1 MRYRIA
7 LVLLCASL
15 WSAKPSQAAN
25 VTRLNQAWESLLGTQ
40 LIFLYYGVGMLGDL
54 HKKKIYNGP
63 QVIRYLGMLEPALRQ
78 EQVFLAQI
86 KPLGAAKNREMFR
99 RIRAVIE
106 FLVQEA
112 SSLRRFVNEGKAE
125 DWSQFV
131 TYRRAAVEDI
141 QYVLTHQATRSTR
154 SFRGGTKAAYRHL
167 GHYLGVDL
175 VFGYFFV
182 GLVADGYFR
191 LLLPADQTR
200 QHLALTVRLINNNI
214 QQLARAKH
222 SIPKED
228 RTRVLSIAQ
237 GMATLMETA
246 KALDV
251 FARSRQRDAL
261 KKYWLLRKRTWTYVR
276 IMGDG

>member
-1 MRYRIA
+1 MRHRLT

-15 WSAKPSQAAN
+15 GFAAPSQAAN
-25 VTRLNQAWESLLGTQ
+25 VPRLNQAWESLLGAQ
-40 LIFLYYGVGMLGDL
+40 LIFLYYGVGTLGDL
-54 HKKKIYNGP
+54 YKNKIYTSP
-63 QVIRYLGMLEPALRQ
+63 QVIRYLGMLEPTLRQ
-78 EQVFLAQI
+78 EQLFLSQI

-99 RIRAVIE
+99 RIRAVVD

-112 SSLRRFVNEGKAE
+112 STLRRFVNEGKEE

-141 QYVLTHQATRSTR
+141 QYVLTHQAVRSSR
-154 SFRGGTKAAYRHL
+154 SFRGGSKAAYRHL

-200 QHLALTVRLINNNI
+200 QHLGLTARLLNNNI

-228 RTRVLSIAQ
+228 RARVLSIAQ
-237 GMATLMETA
+237 GMATLAETA
-246 KALDV
+246 KALDT
-251 FARSRQRDAL
+251 FAASRQRDAL
-261 KKYWLLRKRTWTYVR
+261 KKYWLLRKRTWSYVR
-276 IMGDG
+276 ILSDG